1 MIDTAIKAA
10 KLAGEKLEYYFE
22 TLLEHEEKEDK
33 SFVTKAD
40 MEADQI
46 TIDLIKE
53 SYPDHQIIT
62 EENGT
67 IGVENEYVWVV
78 DPLDGT
84 LNFTRGIPLFCTSI
98 ALVQNGEPVVAV
110 VYNPVTKSLFHAEK
124 GKGAFWNDEKIQ
136 VSEIGEVKDSI
147 VSMGRSRDPE
157 SKAKTLKIYNKFY
170 DQVKSQRILGSAAL
184 ELAYVASG
192 RLEGF
197 VSVGLK
203 SWDVSGGVLLVKEAG
218 GKITDFSGGTW
229 TNSTTHFLASN
240 GRVHQQILSLINSE

>member
-1 MIDTAIKAA
+1 MLETAIKAA

-40 MEADQI
+40 TEADQLI
-46 TIDLIKE
+46 IDLIKE
-53 SYPDHQIIT
+53 NYPEHQIIT

-67 IGVENEYVWVV
+67 IGPENEHVWVV

-98 ALVQNGEPVVAV
+98 AVVQKGEPIVAV
-110 VYNPVTKSLFHAEK
+110 IYNPVTKSLFHAEK
-124 GKGAFWNDEKIQ
+124 GRGAFWNDEKIQ
-136 VSEIGEVKDSI
+136 VSEISETGAEN
-147 VSMGRSRDPE
+147 
-157 SKAKTLKIYNKFY
+157 KAKTLEIYNKFY
-170 DQVKSQRILGSAAL
+170 HEFKSQRILASAAL

-197 VSVGLK
+197 VSVGLR
-203 SWDVSGGVLLVKEAG
+203 SWDVFGGVLLVREAG
-218 GKITDFSGGTW
+218 GKVTDFAGKDWS
-229 TNSTTHFLASN
+229 SSCTHFLASN
-240 GRVHQQILSLINSE
+240 GGVHQQILSLIN